1 MLNTRRSKCLGFHQA
16 DSKSNLLS
24 VSFSMLVFIQQCQ
37 MAVSYT
43 RRPSISATPT
53 SCPREWTLLQS
64 NLEQQDYTA
73 QLAILAADDASN
85 AMEISPAIDV

>member
-1 MLNTRRSKCLGFHQA
+1 
-16 DSKSNLLS
+16 
-24 VSFSMLVFIQQCQ
+24 MLVFIQQCQ

-43 RRPSISATPT
+43 RRLSILATST
-53 SCPREWTLLQS
+53 SSPREWTLLQS
-64 NLEQQDYTA
+64 NLEQQGYTA